1 MEWRGEGGGGR
12 YQEGEECGVAESSAT
27 EEYFRVVA
35 NHLPALRTI
44 IGGRRIP
51 NSTAKQQSIHGN
63 VQTRCRHATL
73 LSIASSD
80 DLCLQGKS
88 YLLIYTYTYNHCAYF
103 IHERHNATATTTTT
117 TPLLLLLL
125 TTVAV
130 AVVVV
135 VVIAVKGHLHS
146 ACPTGDEEL
155 KERVVIPERRTNLCE
170 TEFQQLRCDK

>member
-1 MEWRGEGGGGR
+1 MGLGGGGGGR

-35 NHLPALRTI
+35 NHLPALRPM

-63 VQTRCRHATL
+63 VQARCRHATL

-88 YLLIYTYTYNHCAYF
+88 YLLICTYTYNHCAYF
-103 IHERHNATATTTTT
+103 IHERHNTTATTTTT
-117 TPLLLLLL
+117 T
-125 TTVAV
+125 TTTTTPPTPTPTTTTNDSSSSSSSSSSNCS
-130 AVVVV
+130 
-135 VVIAVKGHLHS
+135 KGTL
-146 ACPTGDEEL
+146 AQRLPYGGRRA
-155 KERVVIPERRTNLCE
+155 ERTSRNPRKK
-170 TEFQQLRCDK
+170 DKLV